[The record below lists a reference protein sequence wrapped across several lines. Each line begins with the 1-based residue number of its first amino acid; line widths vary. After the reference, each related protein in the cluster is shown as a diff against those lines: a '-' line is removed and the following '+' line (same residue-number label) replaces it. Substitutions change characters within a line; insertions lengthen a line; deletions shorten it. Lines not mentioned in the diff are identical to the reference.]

1 MKKTSKKGSGKKLS
15 AAAVSAASTADS
27 AVSAASTAASAGSAA
42 SAFVAASTD
51 SAASAATSEASVAAS
66 AASAASAF
74 VAASTGSAASDAASA
89 VSEISAAAPAGP
101 QRLDKLLGQEGLG
114 TRSELKKAVRK
125 GRVTVNGA
133 VEKDPGRQI
142 TAEDRIC
149 FDGKEVRRD
158 QYVYYM
164 LNKPAGV
171 ITATEDGRMRTVL
184 DLLREPVQAPEE
196 AEPGSAAA
204 DSPEEKETSV
214 PDGSTLKK
222 TAAAEPG
229 PMPAPASACTQPVLR
244 RGLFPVGRLDRDTE
258 GLLLITDDGQLA
270 HRLLSPVRHVDKT
283 YYAVVTGK
291 VTESDISLFA
301 QGFRVDDEL
310 TAMPAVLRIIEDG
323 SFGEAPLPDTAYGT
337 ECTQVSVTIREGKFH
352 QIKRMFAAVGKEVL
366 YLKRLSMGPLQLDT
380 ALKPGQF
387 RELTKEEI
395 AALREH

>member
-15 AAAVSAASTADS
+15 GTA
-27 AVSAASTAASAGSAA
+27 
-42 SAFVAASTD
+42 
-51 SAASAATSEASVAAS
+51 AASAATAASVDSSASAAGAAASAATAASADPSTSVAAS
-66 AASAASAF
+66 A
-74 VAASTGSAASDAASA
+74 D
-89 VSEISAAAPAGP
+89 SEVSAAAPAGP

-149 FDGKEVRRD
+149 FDGKEVRRN

-184 DLLREPVQAPEE
+184 DLLREPVPVPEE
-196 AEPGSAAA
+196 AKPGSAAA
-204 DSPEEKETSV
+204 DSPEETETSV
-214 PDGSTLKK
+214 PDGSALKK
-222 TAAAEPG
+222 TAAARPG
-229 PMPAPASACTQPVLR
+229 PMPAEASACTRPVLR

-283 YYAVVTGK
+283 YYAVVTGR

-323 SFGEAPLPDTAYGT
+323 SFAEAPLPDAAYGP

-366 YLKRLSMGPLQLDT
+366 YLKRLSMGTLQLDT

>member
-1 MKKTSKKGSGKKLS
+1 MKKTSKKDSGKKLPGTAAASAGTAASVDSSAS
-15 AAAVSAASTADS
+15 AAGTADS
-27 AVSAASTAASAGSAA
+27 SASAASAGSTA
-42 SAFVAASTD
+42 SAAGA
-51 SAASAATSEASVAAS
+51 AASAATAAS
-66 AASAASAF
+66 ADPSASAA
-74 VAASTGSAASDAASA
+74 ASA
-89 VSEISAAAPAGP
+89 DSEVSTAAPACP

-142 TAEDRIC
+142 TAEDRVC
-149 FDGKEVRRD
+149 FDGEEIRRN

-184 DLLREPVQAPEE
+184 DLLREPVPVPEE

-204 DSPEEKETSV
+204 DSPEETETSV

-222 TAAAEPG
+222 TAAARPG
-229 PMPAPASACTQPVLR
+229 PMPAEASACTRPVLR

-283 YYAVVTGK
+283 YYAVVTGR

-323 SFGEAPLPDTAYGT
+323 SFAEAPLPDAAYGP

-366 YLKRLSMGPLQLDT
+366 YLKRLSMGTLQLDT

-395 AALREH
+395 AALKEH

>member
-1 MKKTSKKGSGKKLS
+1 MKNTSKKDSGKKLS
-15 AAAVSAASTADS
+15 VAAVSAASTAAS
-27 AVSAASTAASAGSAA
+27 AVSAASTAASAGSASSPA
-42 SAFVAASTD
+42 D
-51 SAASAATSEASVAAS
+51 SAASAGT
-66 AASAASAF
+66 
-74 VAASTGSAASDAASA
+74 AASTGSAASDAASA
-89 VSEISAAAPAGP
+89 VSEVSAAAPAGP

-142 TAEDRIC
+142 TAEDRVC
-149 FDGKEVRRD
+149 FDGEEIRRN

-184 DLLREPVQAPEE
+184 DLLREPVPVPEE

-204 DSPEEKETSV
+204 DSPEETETSV

-222 TAAAEPG
+222 TAAAMPG
-229 PMPAPASACTQPVLR
+229 PMPAEASACTRPVLR

-283 YYAVVTGK
+283 YYAVVTGR

-323 SFGEAPLPDTAYGT
+323 SFAEAPLPDAAYGP

>member
-15 AAAVSAASTADS
+15 GTA
-27 AVSAASTAASAGSAA
+27 
-42 SAFVAASTD
+42 
-51 SAASAATSEASVAAS
+51 AASAATAASVVSAESAAASEASVAAS

-74 VAASTGSAASDAASA
+74 AAASTDSAASAAVSA
-89 VSEISAAAPAGP
+89 VSEVSEVSVAAPAGP

-142 TAEDRIC
+142 TAEDRVC
-149 FDGKEVRRD
+149 FDGEEIRRN

-184 DLLREPVQAPEE
+184 DLLREPVPVPEE

-204 DSPEEKETSV
+204 DSLEETETSV

-222 TAAAEPG
+222 TAAARPG
-229 PMPAPASACTQPVLR
+229 PMPAEASACTRPVLR

-323 SFGEAPLPDTAYGT
+323 SFAEAPLPDAAYGP

-366 YLKRLSMGPLQLDT
+366 YLKRLSMGTLQLDT

-395 AALREH
+395 AALKEH

>member
-15 AAAVSAASTADS
+15 AAA
-27 AVSAASTAASAGSAA
+27 
-42 SAFVAASTD
+42 
-51 SAASAATSEASVAAS
+51 ASAA
-66 AASAASAF
+66 
-74 VAASTGSAASDAASA
+74 
-89 VSEISAAAPAGP
+89 SAAAPAGP

-149 FDGKEVRRD
+149 FDGKEVRRN

-184 DLLREPVQAPEE
+184 DLLREPVPGPEE

-204 DSPEEKETSV
+204 DSPEETETSV
-214 PDGSTLKK
+214 PDGSALKK
-222 TAAAEPG
+222 TAAARPG
-229 PMPAPASACTQPVLR
+229 PMPAEASACTRPVLR

-283 YYAVVTGK
+283 YYAVVTGR

-323 SFGEAPLPDTAYGT
+323 SFGEAPLPDTAYGP

-366 YLKRLSMGPLQLDT
+366 YLKRLSMGTLQLDT

>member
-1 MKKTSKKGSGKKLS
+1 MKKTSKKGSGKKMS
-15 AAAVSAASTADS
+15 AAAASAAFD
-27 AVSAASTAASAGSAA
+27 AASESSAAASAGSAA
-42 SAFVAASTD
+42 SPAD
-51 SAASAATSEASVAAS
+51 SAASAGTAD
-66 AASAASAF
+66 
-74 VAASTGSAASDAASA
+74 STGSAASDAASA
-89 VSEISAAAPAGP
+89 VSEVSAAAPAGP

-142 TAEDRIC
+142 TAEDRVC

-184 DLLREPVQAPEE
+184 DLLREPVQVPEE
-196 AEPGSAAA
+196 AEPGPAAA
-204 DSPEEKETSV
+204 DFPEETETSV

-229 PMPAPASACTQPVLR
+229 PVPAPASACTQPVLR
-244 RGLFPVGRLDRDTE
+244 RSLFPVGRLDRDTE

-283 YYAVVTGK
+283 YYAVVTGR
-291 VTESDISLFA
+291 VTENDIGLFA

-310 TAMPAVLRIIEDG
+310 TSMPAVLRIIEDG
-323 SFGEAPLPDTAYGT
+323 SFGEVPLPDAVDGQ

>member
-1 MKKTSKKGSGKKLS
+1 MKKTSKKGSGKKMS
-15 AAAVSAASTADS
+15 AAAASAAFDAASESS
-27 AVSAASTAASAGSAA
+27 AVASAGSAA
-42 SAFVAASTD
+42 SPAD
-51 SAASAATSEASVAAS
+51 SAASAGT
-66 AASAASAF
+66 
-74 VAASTGSAASDAASA
+74 AASTGSAASDAASA
-89 VSEISAAAPAGP
+89 VSEVSAAAPAGP

-142 TAEDRIC
+142 TAEDRVC
-149 FDGKEVRRD
+149 FDGEEVRRN

-184 DLLREPVQAPEE
+184 DLLREPVPVPEE

-204 DSPEEKETSV
+204 DSPEETETSV

-222 TAAAEPG
+222 TAAARPG
-229 PMPAPASACTQPVLR
+229 PMPAEASACTRPVLR

-283 YYAVVTGK
+283 YYAVVTGR

-323 SFGEAPLPDTAYGT
+323 SFAEAPLPDDAYGP

-366 YLKRLSMGPLQLDT
+366 YLKRLSMGTLQLDT

-395 AALREH
+395 AALKEH

>member
-1 MKKTSKKGSGKKLS
+1 MKKTSKKGSGKKMS
-15 AAAVSAASTADS
+15 AAAASAAFDAASESS
-27 AVSAASTAASAGSAA
+27 AVASAGSAA
-42 SAFVAASTD
+42 SPAD
-51 SAASAATSEASVAAS
+51 SAASAGT
-66 AASAASAF
+66 
-74 VAASTGSAASDAASA
+74 AASTGSAASDAASA
-89 VSEISAAAPAGP
+89 VSEVSAAAPAGP

-125 GRVTVNGA
+125 GRITVNGA

-142 TAEDRIC
+142 TAEDRVC

-184 DLLREPVQAPEE
+184 DLLREPVQVPEE
-196 AEPGSAAA
+196 AEPGPAAA
-204 DSPEEKETSV
+204 DFPEETETSV

-229 PMPAPASACTQPVLR
+229 PVPAPASACTQPVLR
-244 RGLFPVGRLDRDTE
+244 RSLFPVGRLDRDTE

-283 YYAVVTGK
+283 YYAVVTGR
-291 VTESDISLFA
+291 VTENDISLFA

-323 SFGEAPLPDTAYGT
+323 SFGEVPLPGAVDGQ

-366 YLKRLSMGPLQLDT
+366 YLKRLSMGPLHLDT

>member
-1 MKKTSKKGSGKKLS
+1 MKKTSKKGS
-15 AAAVSAASTADS
+15 AVST
-27 AVSAASTAASAGSAA
+27 
-42 SAFVAASTD
+42 
-51 SAASAATSEASVAAS
+51 
-66 AASAASAF
+66 
-74 VAASTGSAASDAASA
+74 AASA

-142 TAEDRIC
+142 TAEDRVC

-184 DLLREPVQAPEE
+184 DLLREPVPVPGE
-196 AEPGSAAA
+196 AEPGSAA
-204 DSPEEKETSV
+204 DFPEETETAA

-222 TAAAEPG
+222 TAAAKPG
-229 PMPAPASACTQPVLR
+229 PMPAEASACTRPVLR

-283 YYAVVTGK
+283 YYAVVTGR
-291 VTESDISLFA
+291 VTENDIGLFA

-310 TAMPAVLRIIEDG
+310 TAMPAVLRIIEGG
-323 SFGEAPLPDTAYGT
+323 SFGEVPLQDAVDGQ

-395 AALREH
+395 TALKEH